1 MNQHRYKLEK
11 GSKKHHC
18 PECSKR
24 RFVRYIDTDTG
35 EYLPHLYGRC
45 DRESKCAYHLN
56 PYKDGYGKAI
66 REQEQGNITDWKP

>member
-18 PECSKR
+18 PECRKR
-24 RFVRYIDTDTG
+24 RFVRYIDTDTS